1 MPAPIALPLLIALA
15 APPVSPRWDAPAKA
29 EPEAAAVDAARA
41 ALRPLYTLRGLL
53 FLLRAEATG
62 VDAGV
67 KGLTPADAGLF
78 ATRLARPR
86 NDLTR
91 GPGLKQV
98 VAAAWDAAPDAATA
112 RALKATYRRLA
123 EEPRMKAGT
132 EVKGP
137 ALDEAARDR
146 VSSLAALVRNAVED
160 LEAAK
165 AAPAAAGKALAPV
178 AKKLAAGTTGASLRT
193 PAGLA
198 GLDTP
203 AGAPAAR
210 LRPLA
215 DDTGAADDVRA
226 AVVAELDALAPVVKS
241 AWRKASAAPD
251 FARLA
256 ERLPA
261 EGFAAPV
268 AAALGVPAL
277 PRPPVPL
284 DPDAVCRTLW
294 DASCARLTTCH
305 GAIANVVMSPIVC
318 EEGADALIEACRERS
333 PDGYSDAGITHA
345 ALKACVE
352 AWEKRPCEQVCGK
365 SAPLPAECERFAPGL
380 APVEVKCGAPG
391 RLFDEENAE
400 GGPE

>member
-1 MPAPIALPLLIALA
+1 MPAPIALPLLIALC
-15 APPVSPRWDAPAKA
+15 APPVSPRWDAPAKPA
-29 EPEAAAVDAARA
+29 PEAAAVDAARA

-67 KGLTPADAGLF
+67 KGLTPADVGLF

-86 NDLTR
+86 NDLSR

-98 VAAAWDAAPDAATA
+98 VAAAWDTAPDAATA

-123 EEPRMKAGT
+123 EEPRMKAGA
-132 EVKGP
+132 EVKAA

-146 VSSLAALVRNAVED
+146 VSALAVRVREAAEE

-165 AAPAAAGKALAPV
+165 AATAPAAKALAPV
-178 AKKLAAGTTGASLRT
+178 AKKLAAGTTPASLRT
-193 PAGLA
+193 PAGLSGLTLEA
-198 GLDTP
+198 GTTT
-203 AGAPAAR
+203 AR
-210 LRPLA
+210 LRPLS
-215 DDTGAADDVRA
+215 DDAAAVDDVRA
-226 AVVAELDALAPVVKS
+226 AIVAELGALAPTVKS
-241 AWRKASAAPD
+241 AWRKASASPD
-251 FARLA
+251 LARLA

-261 EGFAAPV
+261 EGFAAPL
-268 AAALGVPAL
+268 AAALSSQVL

-284 DPDAVCRTLW
+284 DPDAVCRSLW

-318 EEGADALIEACRERS
+318 EEGADALIEACSARS
-333 PDGYSDAGITHA
+333 PSGYTDAGITHA
-345 ALKACVE
+345 ALKACLD

-365 SAPLPAECERFAPGL
+365 AAPLPPECERFAPGL

-391 RLFDEENAE
+391 KLFDEENAE